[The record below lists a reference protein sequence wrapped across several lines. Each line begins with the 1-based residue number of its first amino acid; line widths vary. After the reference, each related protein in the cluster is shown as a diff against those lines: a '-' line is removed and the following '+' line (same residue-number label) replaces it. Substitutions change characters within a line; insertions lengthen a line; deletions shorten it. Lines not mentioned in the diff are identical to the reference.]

1 MVRGQLWSMFAAGV
15 AASALMTAAASGQG
29 LSGNVSSAAE
39 PTMVG
44 VLVTAKK
51 DGSSIA
57 VTVVS
62 DDKGYYSFPADRI
75 GPGKYA
81 ISIRAIGY
89 VLEGA
94 KTVEVPEGKAG
105 ALDIKLG
112 KTKNLAA
119 QLSNGEWL
127 LSMPGPDA
135 TKQLLDG

>member
-1 MVRGQLWSMFAAGV
+1 MVRGQFWSIFAASV
-15 AASALMTAAASGQG
+15 AASALMTATACGQG
-29 LSGNVSSAAE
+29 LTGSVTSAAE
-39 PTMVG
+39 PTMEG

-62 DDKGYYSFPADRI
+62 DDKGRYSFPADRV
-75 GPGKYA
+75 GPGKYN
-81 ISIRAIGY
+81 ISIRAVGY

-94 KTVEVPEGKAG
+94 KTVEVPEGKEG

-119 QLSNGEWL
+119 QLSNGE
-127 LSMPGPDA
+127 
-135 TKQLLDG
+135 